1 MQSKHLLFF
10 FFLSPGL
17 ARDALSFTGDC
28 ALVSVC
34 FVCRWSDG
42 ASRRETDTEKR
53 SMFPQQMG
61 IIHAVQVYARNGS
74 QCTLRVFM

>member
-10 FFLSPGL
+10 LFFSLSL

-28 ALVSVC
+28 ARISVC

-61 IIHAVQVYARNGS
+61 IIRAVQVYAHNRS